1 MCSEVVEA
9 EDEDEEDM
17 GDECDDEEVDDGFD
31 CKSKLLLLL
40 LLLTDAMRPNC
51 EWWTLLLDETDGEA
65 RDEEDDDG
73 ELMELL
79 TFSFELLLFL
89 LLFE

>member
-51 EWWTLLLDETDGEA
+51 E
-65 RDEEDDDG
+65 
-73 ELMELL
+73 
-79 TFSFELLLFL
+79 
-89 LLFE
+89 